1 MADEI
6 LEPLK
11 EFPYLLEKVGNEAD
25 ALFDQYAGLANTDTA
40 ANEESVK
47 EYEKAKREMENQKS
61 YRSSLSAKK
70 GGFIFLIVLSF
81 VIAALFIV
89 LTVFRVLGDLFYLW
103 IIFALV
109 LIAGSIALIFYL
121 VKSLN
126 PRIKK
131 ADLAVKTMQDHV
143 NALLRE
149 CYGQM
154 ATLNALL
161 DWGMPQKAIH
171 NAVPLLELDDNFD
184 VQKYIYLRDK
194 YGLEEPEE
202 ENISTYHVQS
212 GSILGNPFIWE
223 RDFVMRMFNKTYTG
237 SITITWTTTHR
248 GKNGTYTQTHSQT
261 LTATVTRPAPS
272 YSFSTYLLYAN
283 EAAPKLTFSRKPTIS
298 KNADEKKLEKEV
310 RKREKDAEK
319 IVKKSMMDDDPHDL
333 LLMGNTEFDV
343 LFNALDRNNEQEFRL
358 MFTPLAQKNEL
369 ALLKSKQPYGDD
381 FRFYKDKKI
390 NTIMS
395 DHSQFIDFHANPAAF
410 EGYSFLAM
418 KKAFRDYTT
427 TFFQGLYFDLAPLLS
442 IPIYQMT
449 SPAEYIYG
457 KDAPDLPT
465 TSFYEHEAVANSI
478 NKALLKPNKCST
490 DIIVKTEFLRRVDD
504 LDEVEVTSHGFEA
517 IPKTAY
523 ISKMGGDGRSHSIPV
538 HYYEYEPVEKKSI
551 MTIGNANS
559 TRDAF
564 SAFHS
569 NPAFMDLM
577 GRLGLDGGVFERKLF
592 AFLNRDG
599 AKGADLSALSSSL
612 NSLSKK

>member
-1 MADEI
+1 M
-6 LEPLK
+6 
-11 EFPYLLEKVGNEAD
+11 EKVGNEAD

-81 VIAALFIV
+81 VIAVVFIV

-212 GSILGNPFIWE
+212 GSILGNPFICLMVPFNDELAKYDTVNVSDLSGRRIHVPARGNTYIDSARAEIAEGAHGVEFVEFPFYTMEVFDACANQGDILLSKEIW
-223 RDFVMRMFNKTYTG
+223 RDVYPLLKTVNVIWSRTIPYCLYYTKNPRPAVMRF
-237 SITITWTTTHR
+237 
-248 GKNGTYTQTHSQT
+248 
-261 LTATVTRPAPS
+261 V
-272 YSFSTYLLYAN
+272 
-283 EAAPKLTFSRKPTIS
+283 E
-298 KNADEKKLEKEV
+298 DV
-310 RKREKDAEK
+310 R
-319 IVKKSMMDDDPHDL
+319 
-333 LLMGNTEFDV
+333 
-343 LFNALDRNNEQEFRL
+343 ALIEQ
-358 MFTPLAQKNEL
+358 
-369 ALLKSKQPYGDD
+369 
-381 FRFYKDKKI
+381 
-390 NTIMS
+390 
-395 DHSQFIDFHANPAAF
+395 
-410 EGYSFLAM
+410 
-418 KKAFRDYTT
+418 
-427 TFFQGLYFDLAPLLS
+427 
-442 IPIYQMT
+442 
-449 SPAEYIYG
+449 
-457 KDAPDLPT
+457 
-465 TSFYEHEAVANSI
+465 
-478 NKALLKPNKCST
+478 
-490 DIIVKTEFLRRVDD
+490 
-504 LDEVEVTSHGFEA
+504 
-517 IPKTAY
+517 
-523 ISKMGGDGRSHSIPV
+523 
-538 HYYEYEPVEKKSI
+538 
-551 MTIGNANS
+551 
-559 TRDAF
+559 
-564 SAFHS
+564 
-569 NPAFMDLM
+569 
-577 GRLGLDGGVFERKLF
+577 
-592 AFLNRDG
+592 
-599 AKGADLSALSSSL
+599 
-612 NSLSKK
+612 